1 MRAVHEDFTGLVH
14 QLKATLLNDDNP
26 ALPRGELQELVTEAA
41 VALIEYKG
49 LARES
54 AVAVEGCRAE
64 MQAKKR
70 EVDERHLQLQNL
82 LYEKD
87 HLQRTIQT
95 LRDFPLKE
103 LAKMEREEGV
113 PLLPGLTEGA
123 EGEGRLLSMEEHRQ
137 NMETLR
143 TEKETRLRLHQEHAA
158 AQTKRAA
165 LAEELNKL
173 RETLGTTLPRQIEEL
188 DALCRGIQER
198 MPDIPVAVPFGGFS
212 VDDLRALP
220 QALFILLGRLH
231 AYAQAFDPEESQV
244 SVSIISC
251 AQQEWALLPP
261 SLVVVGTDAARS
273 VGKQAGISRMEVE
286 GEEGEEGGSGTA
298 VVTVVD
304 TRAIKLEFSPL
315 KGEGGVEEEGEKE
328 GEKDVLFF
336 YFAVGTRELLVS
348 APGRHPFA
356 LVNLLPGD
364 TGGVSPSSSSSSS
377 SSTAPSSSPSTF
389 SSTSLKS
396 SKKRRTSTT
405 KKTSG
410 SINNNNSTAGHPMAF
425 MWLSWLGGT
434 SPFPSHLMDLGAAYT
449 STCIFNR
456 LRVRLRAQRLL
467 DKVFKN
473 LNLNPREAGKDGG
486 MGGGAGGGWIV
497 TSFVEASLGA
507 VLGEEEEGR
516 EGGIGGDPFA
526 EVSCGVQGAEGGGE
540 GRRDEE
546 EAMVNAGIT
555 VEEDSGEGG
564 KNLKEGNGGEM
575 ASSRQQQGSASG
587 GGGGGGGGARTHG
600 NGPEH
605 AISKLL

>member
-1 MRAVHEDFTGLVH
+1 MVGSTIRAVHEDFTGLVH
-14 QLKATLLNDDNP
+14 QLKAAWLNDDNL
-26 ALPRGELQELVTEAA
+26 ALPKGELQELVTEAA

-54 AVAVEGCRAE
+54 AVAVECCRAE

-123 EGEGRLLSMEEHRQ
+123 DGEGRLLSMEEHRQ

-143 TEKETRLRLHQEHAA
+143 AEKETRLRLHQEHAD

-165 LAEELNKL
+165 LAEELSKL
-173 RETLGTTLPRQIEEL
+173 RDMLGTTLPRQIEEL

-244 SVSIISC
+244 SVSIIAC
-251 AQQEWALLPP
+251 ASQEQEGTLLPP
-261 SLVVVGTDAARS
+261 SLVVVGTEAALLVS
-273 VGKQAGISRMEVE
+273 KQAGSSGMEVD
-286 GEEGEEGGSGTA
+286 GEEGEDGGVGTA

-315 KGEGGVEEEGEKE
+315 EGEEKM
-328 GEKDVLFF
+328 GEDVQKDVLLF
-336 YFAVGTRELLVS
+336 YFAMGTRELLVA
-348 APGRHPFA
+348 APGRHPHA

-377 SSTAPSSSPSTF
+377 SSFIAPTSSFSSSS
-389 SSTSLKS
+389 SSTLLKPT
-396 SKKRRTSTT
+396 KKRRTSTA

-410 SINNNNSTAGHPMAF
+410 SSSNSISIAGHPMAF

-434 SPFPSHLMDLGAAYT
+434 SPFPPHLMDLGAAYT

-467 DKVFKN
+467 DKVLTN
-473 LNLNPREAGKDGG
+473 LNLNPREAGKEGG
-486 MGGGAGGGWIV
+486 IRVGAGGAWTV
-497 TSFVEASLGA
+497 ASFVEVSLAA

-516 EGGIGGDPFA
+516 EAGIRDDPFA
-526 EVSCGVQGAEGGGE
+526 EVSCGVHGAEGGGGRE
-540 GRRDEE
+540 GR
-546 EAMVNAGIT
+546 
-555 VEEDSGEGG
+555 GG
-564 KNLKEGNGGEM
+564 DCECWHD
-575 ASSRQQQGSASG
+575 G
-587 GGGGGGGGARTHG
+587 GGGEWRRRKGR
-600 NGPEH
+600 
-605 AISKLL
+605 